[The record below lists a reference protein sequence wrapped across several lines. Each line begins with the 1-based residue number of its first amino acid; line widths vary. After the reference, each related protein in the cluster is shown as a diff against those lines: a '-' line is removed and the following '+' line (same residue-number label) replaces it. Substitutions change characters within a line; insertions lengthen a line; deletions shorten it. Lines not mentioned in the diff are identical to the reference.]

1 VHDGVPS
8 AQLYACDLHAEFLD
22 LGYDLFLDRD
32 TLKAAMFAADV
43 FQPDGALGEIEGKID
58 YVYAGSFLHLFP
70 WDQQVTVCKRIVQ
83 ILRPQMGSAVF
94 GRQVGALEAKAVE
107 RERGRIW
114 QHDAE
119 SFKRMWEVVGAETGT
134 RWRTWAELDVA
145 EGMGEGHWGGEGI
158 RRLRF
163 EVQRVE

>member
-1 VHDGVPS
+1 MMGCRRRNCMRVG
-8 AQLYACDLHAEFLD
+8 LRAEFLD
-22 LGYDLFLDRD
+22 LGYHLFLDRD
-32 TLKAAMFAADV
+32 TLKATMFAADV

-70 WDQQVTVCKRIVQ
+70 WDQQVTVYKRIVQ

-134 RWRTWAELDVA
+134 RWKTWAELDVA
-145 EGMGEGHWGGEGI
+145 EGMGEGHWGWAGDKAV
-158 RRLRF
+158 
-163 EVQRVE
+163 EV

>member
-1 VHDGVPS
+1 
-8 AQLYACDLHAEFLD
+8 
-22 LGYDLFLDRD
+22 
-32 TLKAAMFAADV
+32 
-43 FQPDGALGEIEGKID
+43 
-58 YVYAGSFLHLFP
+58 
-70 WDQQVTVCKRIVQ
+70 
-83 ILRPQMGSAVF
+83 MGSAVF

-119 SFKRMWEVVGAETGT
+119 SFKRMWEAVEAET
-134 RWRTWAELDVA
+134 RTWAELDVA